1 MLLIIFYPLWVHP
14 VSQFSLGW
22 VMHSEIL
29 YLETRLKLLCPFSES
44 SWCGCVWVRTRR
56 KMQARATNS
65 CSTVYCKKLW
75 TETQD
80 SCSSVSHFLWK
91 EFLWFNR
98 IKDSLYRL
106 LWSVSVC
113 VCVCWNDWFTMP
125 PSRQHI
131 ARLHCE
137 HWPLSQHKHT
147 TSLTSCAAC
156 YQSQGVCAHQVRFF
170 FFLSNSVYSIYT
182 EFAEF
187 GSQVFLVKICNMIK
201 KNKIELSSFS
211 NSTLI

>member
-113 VCVCWNDWFTMP
+113 VCLLKRLIYNASLQATYSQAPLWALTSFSAQTHHFPHFLCRLLPVSRSVCP
-125 PSRQHI
+125 PSQI
-131 ARLHCE
+131 
-137 HWPLSQHKHT
+137 
-147 TSLTSCAAC
+147 
-156 YQSQGVCAHQVRFF
+156 F